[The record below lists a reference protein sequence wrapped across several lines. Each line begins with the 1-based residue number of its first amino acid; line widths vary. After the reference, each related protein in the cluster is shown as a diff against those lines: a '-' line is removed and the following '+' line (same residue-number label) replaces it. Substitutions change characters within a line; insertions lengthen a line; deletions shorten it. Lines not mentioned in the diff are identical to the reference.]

1 MWLSLKIMRLSLLY
15 GLVVRNLNSSDDQI
29 NTSETYLGSQFDHGH
44 NSDKQ
49 KQ

>member
-1 MWLSLKIMRLSLLY
+1 MKLSLLY
-15 GLVVRNLNSSDDQI
+15 GLVVRNSSDDQI